1 MQRFS
6 PILYPLL
13 IGIYPVLTLFAHNI
27 EEIQATAALRSLT
40 LILLGTAI
48 LLLVLKLL
56 LKNWQKAAFICTL
69 ALMLFFSYGHIY
81 GYIKQL
87 PITGAAIGRHRI
99 LGPLWL
105 LIFVLGTYWITRS
118 KRDLQM
124 ISQIL
129 NLVAVVVLVFPLFQI
144 ASFSFRTVSM
154 SIIKPVLAREVASLH
169 ISEGKLPP
177 DIYYIILDAYSRDD
191 ILKKVYQF
199 DNAHFLQNLNEMGLY
214 VASCSQSNYAQTQ
227 LSLASSLNFNY
238 IQSLGDQF
246 SGESKSRV
254 GLMNLIKHN
263 AVRQILENLGY
274 SIIAF
279 ETGYSRTQ
287 IEDAD
292 VYLTPET
299 NTLNLLRLSWGV
311 NNFEV
316 MLIKTSAGRI
326 LMDGAIILPKYIQP
340 DLDYPNKV
348 HRERVLYI
356 LEQLGDLPAISGPK
370 FVFAHIISPHPPY
383 VFGPDG
389 EIVDREKN
397 DIIAYRDQ
405 VTFMNSRIEPLLKK
419 IISNSATPPI
429 IIIQADHGGVDTPP
443 NDRMAILNAYYLPD
457 GGDQL
462 LYEDISPVNS
472 FRLIFDYYFGGSFG
486 SVNDTSYFSVYQH
499 PYEYTIIPT
508 SRPGC
513 IKK

>member
-6 PILYPLL
+6 SILYPFL

-27 EEIQATAALRSLT
+27 EEIKATAALRSLT

-48 LLLVLKLL
+48 LLRVLKLL
-56 LKNWQKAAFICTL
+56 LKNWQKAAFICAL

-87 PITGAAIGRHRI
+87 AIPGAAIGRHRI

-105 LIFVLGTYWITRS
+105 GIFVLGTYWITRS

-129 NLVAVVVLVFPLFQI
+129 NIVAVVALIFPVFQI
-144 ASFSFRTVSM
+144 VSFLFRTVSM
-154 SIIKPVLAREVASLH
+154 STIKPVLARGAASLH
-169 ISEGKLPP
+169 ISDGRPTP

-191 ILKKVYQF
+191 VLKKVYQF
-199 DNAHFLQNLNEMGLY
+199 DNAHFLQNLNEMGFY
-214 VASCSQSNYAQTQ
+214 VATCSQSNYAQTQ

-246 SGESKSRV
+246 SRESKSRV

-274 SIIAF
+274 SFIAF

-299 NTLNLLRLSWGV
+299 NTLGLLRLSWGV
-311 NNFEV
+311 NDFEV

-356 LEQLGDLPAISGPK
+356 LEQLGDLPAIPGPK

-389 EIVDREKN
+389 EIVDREK
-397 DIIAYRDQ
+397 DDMIAYRDQ
-405 VTFMNSRIEPLLKK
+405 VAYLNSRIEALLQK

-429 IIIQADHGGVDTPP
+429 IIIQADHGGVDTSPK
-443 NDRMAILNAYYLPD
+443 DRMSILNAYYLPD

-462 LYEDISPVNS
+462 LYEDISPANS

-486 SVNDTSYFSVYQH
+486 TVNDTSYFSVYQA
-499 PYEYTIIPT
+499 PYEYTIIPN

-513 IKK
+513 IQ